1 MQIFRLSKQGFEI
14 KTAAD
19 LPALLTTEDDSV
31 FWVDMD
37 SPSAEDVRTMLE
49 VFLFHPVAVEDTRN
63 HEQRPKIEEYPGYL
77 FMIVNPVSMVNDEL
91 DFREL
96 DLFVGRNY
104 VVTVHIG
111 AESVVEEAH
120 RRLGNP
126 VVLPQ
131 ISVSYV
137 MYTLLDVVVDG
148 YFPIMDTIEEEINE
162 LEDVILSRSKQE
174 SLSRVFT
181 LKRMLLH
188 LWRVVWPERDMLN
201 TLTQPHV
208 LSFIAN
214 NNNADQFYLRD
225 VSDHLFRIAD
235 MVSTFRDTL
244 TSVID
249 LYMSSVSNRLNR
261 VVNRLTVITLG
272 FGLLAVIT
280 GFYGMNF
287 ELTWPRFN
295 DPRGVPFVL
304 LLVTAVLVIIVAV
317 LRRIDDY

>member
-1 MQIFRLSKQGFEI
+1 MQILRLTKQGLET
-14 KTAAD
+14 KTTAD
-19 LPALLTTEDDSV
+19 LPALIGAEDNSV

-37 SPSAEDVRTMLE
+37 GPTPEDVRTMLE

-96 DLFVGRNY
+96 DLFVGRNFI
-104 VVTVHIG
+104 VTVHSG
-111 AESVVEEAH
+111 AESVVDEA
-120 RRLGNP
+120 RKRLSNP
-126 VVLPQ
+126 AVLPQ
-131 ISVSYV
+131 LSVTYM
-137 MYTLLDVVVDG
+137 MYTMLDVVVDG
-148 YFPIMDTIEEEINE
+148 YFPIMDAVEEEIND
-162 LEDVILSRSKQE
+162 LEDVILSRPKQDA
-174 SLSRVFT
+174 LARVFT

-201 TLTQPHV
+201 TLTQPQM
-208 LSFIAN
+208 LSFTVDE
-214 NNNADQFYLRD
+214 ADLFYLRD

-235 MVSTFRDTL
+235 MVNTFRDTL

-261 VVNRLTVITLG
+261 VVNRLTVLTLG

-287 ELTWPRFN
+287 ELTWPRFS

-304 LLVTAVLVIIVAV
+304 LLVTLVLGVIILV

>member
-1 MQIFRLSKQGFEI
+1 MQILRLTKQGLET

-19 LPALLTTEDDSV
+19 LPALIGAEDDSV
-31 FWVDMD
+31 FWVDID
-37 SPSAEDVRTMLE
+37 GPTPDDVRTMLE

-96 DLFVGRNY
+96 DLFIGRNY
-104 VVTVHIG
+104 IVTVHTG
-111 AESVVEEAH
+111 AESAVDEA
-120 RRLGNP
+120 RKRLGNP
-126 VVLPQ
+126 SILPQ
-131 ISVSYV
+131 ISVTYM
-137 MYTLLDVVVDG
+137 MYTMLDVVVDG
-148 YFPIMDTIEEEINE
+148 YFPIMDAVEEEIND
-162 LEDVILSRSKQE
+162 LEDVILSRPKQDA
-174 SLSRVFT
+174 LARVFT

-201 TLTQPHV
+201 TLTQPQMLRFMV
-208 LSFIAN
+208 DE
-214 NNNADQFYLRD
+214 ADLFYLRD

-235 MVSTFRDTL
+235 MVNTFRDTL

-272 FGLLAVIT
+272 FGVLAVIT

-287 ELTWPRFN
+287 ELTWPRFA

-304 LLVTAVLVIIVAV
+304 LLVTLVLVIIILV
-317 LRRIDDY
+317 LRKIDDY

>member
-1 MQIFRLSKQGFEI
+1 MQITRLSLQGSDEKQ
-14 KTAAD
+14 AAD
-19 LPALLTTEDDSV
+19 LPTLLAADDNSV
-31 FWVDMD
+31 FWVDFD
-37 SPSAEDVRTMLE
+37 GPTEEDVRLMLD

-63 HEQRPKIEEYPGYL
+63 HEQRPKVEEYPGYL
-77 FMIVNPVSMVNDEL
+77 FLIVNPVSLVEDEL
-91 DFREL
+91 DFREV
-96 DLFVGRNY
+96 DIFVGRNY
-104 VVTVHIG
+104 VVTVHNG
-111 AESVVEEAH
+111 AESVVDEAR
-120 RRLGNP
+120 RRLGNTSI
-126 VVLPQ
+126 LPQ

-137 MYTLLDVVVDG
+137 LYTLLDVVVDG
-148 YFPIMDTIEEEINE
+148 YFPIMDMVEEEIND
-162 LEDVILSRSKQE
+162 LEDVILARPKQE
-174 SLSRVFT
+174 SLARVFT
-181 LKRMLLH
+181 LKRNLLH

-201 TLTQPHV
+201 TLMQPHT
-208 LSFIAN
+208 LKF
-214 NNNADQFYLRD
+214 ADENEAQFYLRD

-287 ELTWPRFN
+287 ELTWPRFT

-304 LLVTAVLVIIVAV
+304 IVVGIVSMVIILV
-317 LRRIDDY
+317 LRRIDDV